1 MSLAAAQRNL
11 GRQQHKDLQK
21 AGESKMMDS
30 LGKSM
35 GSLATLGSEI
45 ISDKFNFK
53 ENKRAWDS
61 IESGAEYLGLDKNS
75 YKKPSMWQKAFKN
88 PTDGASN
95 MMKFTSKGKDG
106 LDENREISMSQLKQ
120 LGTLTKSDN
129 KEFYE
134 KMLGDEEGGLR
145 GAYSDKQKT
154 NLDLQGMD
162 VPSSAY
168 KDQTRREESPYM
180 GNITEENS
188 SYEKLRQ
195 TNPSG
200 FNEKYAPQSSIL
212 KRREAGAEEADKSTM
227 PLPETSP
234 KPKGIMNID
243 NMDYESIQ
251 TGTVQEGMKQLGSF
265 DDTRKNYYKLMQE
278 GTTQEQGQSYWD
290 SIITRRNL
298 LLGSKNKMKSSGNK
312 PLE

>member
-1 MSLAAAQRNL
+1 MSLATAQRNL
-11 GRQQHKDLQK
+11 GIQQHKDLQK

-45 ISDKFNFK
+45 ISDKFNVK

-61 IESGAEYLGLDKNS
+61 VESGAEYLGLDKDS

-88 PTDGASN
+88 PTDGVNS

-106 LDENREISMSQLKQ
+106 LEENREISMSQLKQ

-134 KMLGDEEGGLR
+134 KMLGDKEGGLS

-154 NLDLQGMD
+154 NLELQGMD
-162 VPSSAY
+162 VPSSAFE
-168 KDQTRREESPYM
+168 DQTRREESPYM

-188 SYEKLRQ
+188 SYDTLRQ
-195 TNPSG
+195 TNPKG
-200 FNEKYAPQSSIL
+200 FNEAYAAQSSML
-212 KRREAGAEEADKSTM
+212 KRREAGAEEKDESTM
-227 PLPETSP
+227 PLPKTSP
-234 KPKGIMNID
+234 KPKGIMSID
-243 NMDYESIQ
+243 NMDYESTQ
-251 TGTVQEGMKQLGSF
+251 GTVREGMKELGSF
-265 DDTRKNYYKLMQE
+265 DDTRANYYKLMEE

-298 LLGSKNKMKSSGNK
+298 LLGSKNKMKSSGDK
-312 PLE
+312 PLG